1 MIRPVQFKQEF
12 LAQIYFAG
20 TKAGKVG
27 SVIIEDKGSSSL
39 KLGHFHVLSW
49 GFLLGLNQFAVLSIV
64 LGGGGRGMWDSCHA
78 FTDQTENLELCS
90 NRLEI
95 VSSLVRAGR
104 AFITAAD

>member
-1 MIRPVQFKQEF
+1 MIRPVQFKQQF

-27 SVIIEDKGSSSL
+27 SVIIEDKFGQGSSSL

-64 LGGGGRGMWDSCHA
+64 LGGRRKGNVGFLSCVYGS
-78 FTDQTENLELCS
+78 D
-90 NRLEI
+90 
-95 VSSLVRAGR
+95 
-104 AFITAAD
+104 